1 MDALREILPALG
13 RMGINA
19 EVVRTIYTEIR
30 ASIANG
36 KPLSTEQIVAR
47 LKELGVNLGS
57 ASPAVL

>member
-1 MDALREILPALG
+1 
-13 RMGINA
+13 MGINA